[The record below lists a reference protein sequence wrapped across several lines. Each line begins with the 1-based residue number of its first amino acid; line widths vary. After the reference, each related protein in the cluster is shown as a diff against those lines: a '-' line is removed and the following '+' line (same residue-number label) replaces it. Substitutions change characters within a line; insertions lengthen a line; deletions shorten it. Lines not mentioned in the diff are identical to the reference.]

1 MDKVSSF
8 SGRDALVFNRASLLR
23 QCMEERALAHNL
35 LELYLT
41 DLTPRATALR
51 AALAL
56 GDRAAVQQVA
66 HAIRGASLTVGAV
79 GMARLTQDLE
89 NAGRRGTLP
98 KAADVLPELEQ
109 LLVATRA
116 AMERML
122 NEAGTAVPQ
131 MANT

>member
-1 MDKVSSF
+1 MDMAPSF
-8 SGRDALVFNRASLLR
+8 HGRDALVFNRAALLR
-23 QCMEERALAHNL
+23 QCMDDRPLAHNL

-51 AALAL
+51 AALDL

-89 NAGRRGTLP
+89 SAGRRGNLP
-98 KAADVLPELEQ
+98 KLGDVQPELEQ
-109 LLVATRA
+109 LLMATRA

-122 NEAGTAVPQ
+122 NETGAAVPQ
-131 MANT
+131 MAKI